1 MSYYY
6 TENND
11 IIYTKLQ
18 NTYNVSFNEEEWTVQ
33 ICKHRVQCLYC
44 EPVKEQ
50 TFICNFRA
58 LKLYQIPGRTISLYK
73 LYPHM

>member
-33 ICKHRVQCLYC
+33 ICKHRV
-44 EPVKEQ
+44 
-50 TFICNFRA
+50 
-58 LKLYQIPGRTISLYK
+58 
-73 LYPHM
+73 